1 MIKSISIKN
10 FQCHENL
17 KCDFQFGVNVIHGS
31 SDSGKSA
38 VIRAIRA
45 VLESKDFPAS
55 YHTWGTDGP
64 MEVTITTDEHEV
76 IRGRNNRKSYYRVD
90 GKEYSA
96 FGRANPSEVVSMLQ
110 GIACP
115 DNLQSQFDSFYLL
128 SNSPGEVA
136 RKIQSVCDLEAIS
149 RANKAVASEIREVS
163 DRERA
168 ITRELS
174 NVELSLPKYSDLP
187 IFRKRLLRLRERQAH
202 LEEQISNKHE
212 WEKIYAGYQALQKYA
227 YFASRADLRGVF
239 EKCKE
244 SYAKNEKRRSE
255 KAMLDKLYVRAAK
268 YERNTSKLDERTKK
282 IGSIKS
288 EYEQLLLLRDANTER
303 KETLDRLISL
313 FQKILKNEREL
324 TSTRDELASNQFKLD
339 ELKKKV
345 KICPLCGAKYD

>member
-17 KCDFQFGVNVIHGS
+17 KCDFRFGVNVIHGS

-45 VLESKDFPAS
+45 TLESKDFPAS

-64 MEVTITTDEHEV
+64 MEVTITTDNHEV
-76 IRGRNNRKSYYRVD
+76 VRGRDNRKSYYRVD

-96 FGRANPSEVVSMLQ
+96 FGRANPSEVVSVLQ
-110 GIACP
+110 GIVCP

-163 DRERA
+163 DRERGIA
-168 ITRELS
+168 RELS

-202 LEEQISNKHE
+202 LEEQVRNKE
-212 WEKIYAGYQALQKYA
+212 KWEEIYEGYQALQKYP
-227 YFASRADLRGVF
+227 FLASCANLRGVF

-244 SYAKNEKRRSE
+244 SYAENEKRRSE
-255 KAMLDKLYVRAAK
+255 KSMLDKLYVRASK
-268 YERNTSKLDERTKK
+268 YERATRNLDKKLTKLDTIRQK
-282 IGSIKS
+282 
-288 EYEQLLLLRDANTER
+288 YQHVLLLRDANENN
-303 KETLDRLISL
+303 KKKL
-313 FQKILKNEREL
+313 
-324 TSTRDELASNQFKLD
+324 DELVNLFNKLNTNAVELRNANSELKKHQSKLD
-339 ELKKKV
+339 ELKKEIKV
-345 KICPLCGAKYD
+345 CPLCGAKYD